1 MQKLCPSQFCNPTAE
16 PFHGFHNNRSGS
28 DEQETTELC
37 CQQDQ
42 ELRPLPAVQRIS
54 PQPKIYIIGSA
65 RMKADRFSVHRSI
78 KARNALTSTRGG
90 RRTFTMNLI
99 IDTAFLCSVYRRF
112 CAPSTMPDSMY
123 PTAGAVGQGQRSA
136 SRERICLPMEINSS
150 NRVRK
155 SSRSAA

>member
-1 MQKLCPSQFCNPTAE
+1 MRKLCPSQFCNPTAE

-42 ELRPLPAVQRIS
+42 ELRPLPAVQRIKS
-54 PQPKIYIIGSA
+54 TAENIHHRQCKDESRQIQRPPQHQSQK
-65 RMKADRFSVHRSI
+65 
-78 KARNALTSTRGG
+78 
-90 RRTFTMNLI
+90 RTHQH
-99 IDTAFLCSVYRRF
+99 
-112 CAPSTMPDSMY
+112 SMY

-155 SSRSAA
+155 SSRSAAGCASPPDRRRRPDRFR